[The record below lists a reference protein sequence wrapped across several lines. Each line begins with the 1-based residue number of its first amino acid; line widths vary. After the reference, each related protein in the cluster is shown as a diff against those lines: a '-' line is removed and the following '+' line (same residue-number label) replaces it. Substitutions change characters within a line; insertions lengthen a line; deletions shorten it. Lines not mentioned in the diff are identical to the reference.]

1 MTKIQLELDETDLHK
16 AVRSIIDHNNADEI
30 TKFLVHCIGASHD
43 TANIFFKTY
52 LGAPAPRVLLPGEM
66 IKVLPKSI
74 TWKTQEEEM
83 RKHDLIDKSG
93 YCTAVIK
100 EFRGFHDSSTYYVS
114 FANVNDEDEVFQ
126 DTGWLSYKDVIEV
139 IEEF

>member
-1 MTKIQLELDETDLHK
+1 MTKIQLELDETDLYK
-16 AVRSIIDHNNADEI
+16 AVRSIIDHANADEI
-30 TKFLVHCIGASHD
+30 TKFLVHCLGASHD

-52 LGAPAPRVLLPGEM
+52 LGSPAPRVLLPGEM

-74 TWKTQEEEM
+74 TWKAQADQM
-83 RKHDLIDKSG
+83 RKHNLVDALG
-93 YCTAVIK
+93 CCTAVIK

-114 FANVNDEDEVFQ
+114 FANVNDDDEVFT
-126 DTGWLSYKDVIEV
+126 DVVWISYKDVIEV